1 MRKILIIFLAVIVF
15 LTGCDISTLWENKT
29 PDTETPVIDTPETE
43 TPKTDIEKFME
54 ENPDLPMSETVT
66 LGDRLHKEDVAY
78 IQYGMTW
85 FGLFGAAPLDTTYDV
100 DGFFEYVIEKNLDK
114 VMVTNIEGDDAYD
127 KIMDDSWELIRKGEI
142 YVFII
147 FCNSKGYTVGTMSI
161 YPDNAF
167 VYCGHDT
174 YIDYVSVGKSE
185 VDVNTFYEAMLE
197 GTYWRKWEK

>member
-1 MRKILIIFLAVIVF
+1 MKKILIICLAVIVF
-15 LTGCDISTLWENKT
+15 LTGCDISTLWEGKT
-29 PDTETPVIDTPETE
+29 PDTETPNTETPETE

-114 VMVTNIEGDDAYD
+114 VMVTDIEGYDAYD

-142 YVFII
+142 YVYIVY
-147 FCNSKGYTVGTMSI
+147 CDSEGKTVGTMSI
-161 YPDNAF
+161 YPDNTI
-167 VYCGHDT
+167 VYYGHDI

-197 GTYWRKWEK
+197 GTHWRK